1 MTSETQDSGR
11 KFASAL
17 VPVLM
22 FVLASLSPLLVAPN
36 PSLDLD
42 EEHPSMQT
50 GTGAS
55 WTGLEQPWGQFGHT
69 PTHNGSMPAHGPNGG
84 PGDGSVDDVT
94 VLGTIENP
102 GVNWEALDDG
112 SDLYGS
118 IIADFSAS
126 ITAPEAAKE
135 RCAEDDLF
143 AVLVHNDGTNTYLS
157 LVSGD
162 DAKLAWEVN
171 IGVTKDIRSTPAIV
185 DVDQDG
191 RQEIVLVYDT
201 DNALNIEVW
210 SPELECSESGWQ
222 KSGHENEQYW
232 SYTDIDYR
240 IGIQSP
246 HAPTSQSNHLSITQP
261 LVADLALDGT
271 PELVLAVVDESSNDP
286 TVLSFGLT
294 SSVPSDS
301 NWQVTLDRGT
311 HPSSPAWAA
320 LDSSTTA
327 IVLTTIDSNGGSMW
341 IWRIDGASG
350 SLDWERVAV
359 QGTDSDSD
367 APRLR
372 LPGPVIAQ
380 LDNDEAPEMIL
391 TVPTDANGRTSGLG
405 ARFIGMEMTSTT
417 EIFNFRTPNGYA
429 DAEPLVVDTTGD
441 GLHDRL
447 CWVTWYSESQFSFNR
462 QGLTGCHDISDETPL
477 KEWSRDLQRGAGND
491 NDEIAVASPLWLD
504 IDGNDAPELIVPFGM
519 RLYGFDGETGA
530 SADINDAWSS
540 PLAMPHRVWA
550 SPAAADMDGDGTI
563 DILIGDTLVSHLATD
578 LAPLADGRG
587 ISFNPAS
594 PDPGDTVTVTG
605 SFSNVGTLDNEDNVD
620 VVLRM
625 DGNELTRER
634 FADVE
639 PVSPSGEGGPLTF
652 SATFTAALGE
662 HEFTL
667 VLDVNNNL
675 TESRK
680 DNNNQSV
687 TLTIVDPYVARIDPP
702 LDPIRIA
709 PGNTETIQIALTAT
723 GSRTAD
729 WTLSIDD
736 SALPSAWSFTPST
749 GANLNPNLAPNA
761 GINVDFSIAVPST
774 ALGDENSY
782 VDLLLTLDDDEAVTS
797 TLRLPIEVLRTR
809 GLSVVGPAGLS
820 ESDGIGRPN
829 HDAKAWLVV
838 ENLGNAQESTTS
850 IDWTAPSWGGTPAL
864 YTADGTEVFSLTL
877 APNEDVELFATLAV
891 PAGTTLGTST
901 SSMLTV
907 CIGSGEDTLCQD
919 MNVNFHASELA
930 ASPSHI
936 RTLPDSTLEWSLE
949 ATLPSDGHLEWN
961 MAEAQMIQTG
971 WVWSAT
977 GDASVNGTTLEMVG
991 TPGGAAS
998 AVLQLVLPVNAV
1010 PQRHAFATAESS
1022 ELHYELNITLHVLQ
1036 VFRSAATVLDPT
1048 PLIPGEPVDFKVG
1061 ETQSVLLRLENPGNG
1076 EDTFILTGAIVAD
1089 PNITP
1094 QPEVEFT
1101 IYNPERTL
1109 GPLATTIATV
1119 DVVLDEDTPALNP
1132 FQLQF
1137 TWTSQGEGNIAAVT
1151 ALTVQAEP
1159 DYRWEINDIDV
1170 ETTEVAPGDEVSIE
1184 FTVKNI
1190 GNTPDTLTINPSFE
1204 VTHAG
1209 NDTST
1214 WSAASNSS
1222 EQIDVNGTQSMSI
1235 GFTVPYDAW
1244 FMTDA
1249 MLLMSLYSGNVYVSN
1264 ETVEFSVVHAS
1275 AWRFN
1280 LSDTSLT
1287 IAPGGENLT
1296 LKVDQLGNHPEA
1308 PWFTKAGQGWPIEL
1322 PANGQTV
1329 NPGESTTMT
1338 VFVTPPE
1345 DALAGEVG
1353 VLRIRI
1359 SDANGAGQIVQE
1371 IPVRVGQE
1379 ANISVEHRGTWKV
1392 NEDGG
1397 MPTAWLDNNGN
1408 DVAVVQISVDGLPTG
1423 WLLNGSNQVVIA
1435 PGQLLGLPLMLTPD
1449 ETWNQQ
1455 RFLVTLKINHPSL
1468 GEITHDLEVEYG
1480 SHTFHTTPVH
1490 LAREGTPITIQFGQ
1504 AVDSGLTSSDTVD
1517 FGERSI
1523 SFTMGSDENELL
1535 LESPTD
1541 SSNRMSIFTSGYTL
1555 PNVDVDCD
1563 LIEQAFST
1571 LGRIALTGSVGEC
1584 QVTASDQA
1592 PVKATIMLISD
1603 QGDTVPLR
1611 SSGISLGSGENGTY
1625 ELNVTS
1631 WTPEAA
1637 QMSITVLVVD
1647 SYGRILDEETVEVV
1661 SRASGWNVGIFSF
1674 TADEELKVSIQ
1685 RTSYDVLEDVNCRV
1699 EVNTVD
1705 NSLDEPLVRVIDI
1718 AEGDFPPIVIIPA
1731 PSELADNKQLKATLT
1746 CEAPYDL
1753 DDDPSDNEATAL
1765 YIKAQQPI
1773 VESSEIVISLVVA
1786 SLLLVVAYLTGMM
1799 GTKQQAS
1806 SKPKLKPLP
1815 TDTTQPIAE
1824 PSPVEQVEEEEEE
1837 FSFELT
1843 EEPVS
1848 ESIVTEESQ
1857 QVDTVEIIDLPDEE
1871 DVTPSGRL
1879 ASMRDELTDNQPSAE
1894 GREDRMRRFFGNQ

>member
-1 MTSETQDSGR
+1 
-11 KFASAL
+11 
-17 VPVLM
+17 
-22 FVLASLSPLLVAPN
+22 
-36 PSLDLD
+36 
-42 EEHPSMQT
+42 
-50 GTGAS
+50 
-55 WTGLEQPWGQFGHT
+55 
-69 PTHNGSMPAHGPNGG
+69 
-84 PGDGSVDDVT
+84 
-94 VLGTIENP
+94 
-102 GVNWEALDDG
+102 
-112 SDLYGS
+112 
-118 IIADFSAS
+118 
-126 ITAPEAAKE
+126 
-135 RCAEDDLF
+135 
-143 AVLVHNDGTNTYLS
+143 
-157 LVSGD
+157 
-162 DAKLAWEVN
+162 
-171 IGVTKDIRSTPAIV
+171 
-185 DVDQDG
+185 
-191 RQEIVLVYDT
+191 
-201 DNALNIEVW
+201 
-210 SPELECSESGWQ
+210 
-222 KSGHENEQYW
+222 
-232 SYTDIDYR
+232 
-240 IGIQSP
+240 
-246 HAPTSQSNHLSITQP
+246 
-261 LVADLALDGT
+261 
-271 PELVLAVVDESSNDP
+271 
-286 TVLSFGLT
+286 
-294 SSVPSDS
+294 
-301 NWQVTLDRGT
+301 
-311 HPSSPAWAA
+311 
-320 LDSSTTA
+320 
-327 IVLTTIDSNGGSMW
+327 
-341 IWRIDGASG
+341 
-350 SLDWERVAV
+350 
-359 QGTDSDSD
+359 
-367 APRLR
+367 
-372 LPGPVIAQ
+372 
-380 LDNDEAPEMIL
+380 
-391 TVPTDANGRTSGLG
+391 
-405 ARFIGMEMTSTT
+405 
-417 EIFNFRTPNGYA
+417 
-429 DAEPLVVDTTGD
+429 
-441 GLHDRL
+441 
-447 CWVTWYSESQFSFNR
+447 
-462 QGLTGCHDISDETPL
+462 
-477 KEWSRDLQRGAGND
+477 
-491 NDEIAVASPLWLD
+491 
-504 IDGNDAPELIVPFGM
+504 
-519 RLYGFDGETGA
+519 
-530 SADINDAWSS
+530 
-540 PLAMPHRVWA
+540 
-550 SPAAADMDGDGTI
+550 
-563 DILIGDTLVSHLATD
+563 
-578 LAPLADGRG
+578 
-587 ISFNPAS
+587 
-594 PDPGDTVTVTG
+594 
-605 SFSNVGTLDNEDNVD
+605 
-620 VVLRM
+620 M

-736 SALPSAWSFTPST
+736 SALPSAWSFTPNT

-761 GINVDFSIAVPST
+761 GIIVDFSIAVPST

-782 VDLLLTLDDDEAVTS
+782 VDLLLTLDDDEAVIS

-877 APNEDVELFATLAV
+877 APNEDVELFATLGV
-891 PAGTTLGTST
+891 PASTTLGTST

-919 MNVNFHASELA
+919 MDVNFHASELA

-977 GDASVNGTTLEMVG
+977 GDASVNGTTLEMIG

-1048 PLIPGEPVDFKVG
+1048 PLIPNEPVDFKVG

-1094 QPEVEFT
+1094 QPDVEFT

-1137 TWTSQGEGNIAAVT
+1137 MWTSQGEGNIAAVT

-1264 ETVEFSVVHAS
+1264 ETLEFSVVHAS

-1322 PANGQTV
+1322 PENGETV

-1397 MPTAWLDNNGN
+1397 MPTAWLENNGN

-1423 WLLNGSNQVVIA
+1423 WLLNGSDQVVIA

-1449 ETWNQQ
+1449 EAWNKQ
-1455 RFLVTLKINHPSL
+1455 RILVTLKINHPSL
-1468 GEITHDLEVEYG
+1468 GEIAHGLEVEYG
-1480 SHTFHTTPVH
+1480 THTFHTTPVH
-1490 LAREGTPITIQFGQ
+1490 LAREGTLITIQFGQ
-1504 AVDSGLTSSDTVD
+1504 TVDSGLTSSDSVD

-1523 SFTMGSDENELL
+1523 SFMMGDEENELL
-1535 LESPTD
+1535 LESSTD

-1555 PNVDVDCD
+1555 PSVDVDCE
-1563 LIEQAFST
+1563 LNEQAFNT

-1584 QVTASDQA
+1584 RVTASDQV
-1592 PVKATIMLISD
+1592 PVKATILVISD

-1611 SSGISLGSGENGTY
+1611 SSGVSLGSGENGTY
-1625 ELNVTS
+1625 DLNVTS

-1685 RTSYDVLEDVNCRV
+1685 RTSYDVLEDVNCHV

-1718 AEGDFPPIVIIPA
+1718 AEGDFPPVVIIPA

-1746 CEAPYDL
+1746 CDAPYDL
-1753 DDDPSDNEATAL
+1753 DDDPNDNEATAL

-1799 GTKQQAS
+1799 GTKQKAS
-1806 SKPKLKPLP
+1806 SKPKPKPLP
-1815 TDTTQPIAE
+1815 TGTTQAKAE
-1824 PSPVEQVEEEEEE
+1824 PSPVEEVEEEEDE

-1879 ASMRDELTDNQPSAE
+1879 ASMRDEMTDNQPSAE

>member
-1 MTSETQDSGR
+1 
-11 KFASAL
+11 
-17 VPVLM
+17 
-22 FVLASLSPLLVAPN
+22 
-36 PSLDLD
+36 
-42 EEHPSMQT
+42 
-50 GTGAS
+50 
-55 WTGLEQPWGQFGHT
+55 
-69 PTHNGSMPAHGPNGG
+69 
-84 PGDGSVDDVT
+84 
-94 VLGTIENP
+94 
-102 GVNWEALDDG
+102 
-112 SDLYGS
+112 
-118 IIADFSAS
+118 
-126 ITAPEAAKE
+126 
-135 RCAEDDLF
+135 
-143 AVLVHNDGTNTYLS
+143 
-157 LVSGD
+157 
-162 DAKLAWEVN
+162 
-171 IGVTKDIRSTPAIV
+171 
-185 DVDQDG
+185 
-191 RQEIVLVYDT
+191 
-201 DNALNIEVW
+201 
-210 SPELECSESGWQ
+210 
-222 KSGHENEQYW
+222 
-232 SYTDIDYR
+232 
-240 IGIQSP
+240 
-246 HAPTSQSNHLSITQP
+246 
-261 LVADLALDGT
+261 
-271 PELVLAVVDESSNDP
+271 
-286 TVLSFGLT
+286 
-294 SSVPSDS
+294 
-301 NWQVTLDRGT
+301 
-311 HPSSPAWAA
+311 
-320 LDSSTTA
+320 
-327 IVLTTIDSNGGSMW
+327 
-341 IWRIDGASG
+341 
-350 SLDWERVAV
+350 
-359 QGTDSDSD
+359 
-367 APRLR
+367 
-372 LPGPVIAQ
+372 
-380 LDNDEAPEMIL
+380 
-391 TVPTDANGRTSGLG
+391 
-405 ARFIGMEMTSTT
+405 
-417 EIFNFRTPNGYA
+417 
-429 DAEPLVVDTTGD
+429 
-441 GLHDRL
+441 
-447 CWVTWYSESQFSFNR
+447 
-462 QGLTGCHDISDETPL
+462 
-477 KEWSRDLQRGAGND
+477 
-491 NDEIAVASPLWLD
+491 
-504 IDGNDAPELIVPFGM
+504 
-519 RLYGFDGETGA
+519 
-530 SADINDAWSS
+530 
-540 PLAMPHRVWA
+540 
-550 SPAAADMDGDGTI
+550 
-563 DILIGDTLVSHLATD
+563 
-578 LAPLADGRG
+578 
-587 ISFNPAS
+587 
-594 PDPGDTVTVTG
+594 
-605 SFSNVGTLDNEDNVD
+605 
-620 VVLRM
+620 
-625 DGNELTRER
+625 
-634 FADVE
+634 
-639 PVSPSGEGGPLTF
+639 
-652 SATFTAALGE
+652 
-662 HEFTL
+662 
-667 VLDVNNNL
+667 
-675 TESRK
+675 
-680 DNNNQSV
+680 
-687 TLTIVDPYVARIDPP
+687 
-702 LDPIRIA
+702 
-709 PGNTETIQIALTAT
+709 
-723 GSRTAD
+723 
-729 WTLSIDD
+729 
-736 SALPSAWSFTPST
+736 
-749 GANLNPNLAPNA
+749 
-761 GINVDFSIAVPST
+761 
-774 ALGDENSY
+774 
-782 VDLLLTLDDDEAVTS
+782 
-797 TLRLPIEVLRTR
+797 
-809 GLSVVGPAGLS
+809 
-820 ESDGIGRPN
+820 
-829 HDAKAWLVV
+829 
-838 ENLGNAQESTTS
+838 STTS

-891 PAGTTLGTST
+891 PASTTLGTST

-1535 LESPTD
+1535 LESSTD

-1571 LGRIALTGSVGEC
+1571 LGKIALTGSVGEC

-1718 AEGDFPPIVIIPA
+1718 AEGDFPPVVIIPA

-1746 CEAPYDL
+1746 CDAPYDL

-1824 PSPVEQVEEEEEE
+1824 PSPVEQVEEEEDE